1 LAKAVWA
8 IVAHCLGASNV
19 PRNFNQCWAWCEQWL
34 PYGNKFHAIGIAA
47 ICWAIWKTRN
57 SACFEGK
64 AVTSPIHVI
73 CYACSLMEYW
83 AGLFLDEDKD
93 QLIAGA
99 NTMLEIAMQLVSK
112 EVKAQKHR
120 SLENNKSTDQD
131 DKPDGQK

>member
-1 LAKAVWA
+1 
-8 IVAHCLGASNV
+8 
-19 PRNFNQCWAWCEQWL
+19 
-34 PYGNKFHAIGIAA
+34 
-47 ICWAIWKTRN
+47 
-57 SACFEGK
+57 
-64 AVTSPIHVI
+64 
-73 CYACSLMEYW
+73 MEYW